1 MLTLVEVYTTWAG
14 TCVPMSAIL
23 TKLKVDMQ
31 VKQGDQKLHEKL
43 QFASACSDTIKVGN
57 TILYYHSSYLFSMGR
72 HWRDLEETVNL
83 SGFL

>member
-31 VKQGDQKLHEKL
+31 VKQGAQKLHEKL
-43 QFASACSDTIKVGN
+43 QFASGCSDTIKVG
-57 TILYYHSSYLFSMGR
+57 TI
-72 HWRDLEETVNL
+72 
-83 SGFL
+83 

>member
-14 TCVPMSAIL
+14 TCGPMSAIL

-31 VKQGDQKLHEKL
+31 VKHGEQKLHEKL

-57 TILYYHSSYLFSMGR
+57 T
-72 HWRDLEETVNL
+72 
-83 SGFL
+83 